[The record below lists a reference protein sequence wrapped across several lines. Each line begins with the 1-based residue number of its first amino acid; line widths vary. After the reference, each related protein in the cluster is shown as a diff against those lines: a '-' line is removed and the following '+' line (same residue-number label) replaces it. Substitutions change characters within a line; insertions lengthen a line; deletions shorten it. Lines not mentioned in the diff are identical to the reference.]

1 MKPAALFGTLSVGHR
16 LPAGARLL
24 CSSGQ
29 EVIPGAPIAEFH
41 APRKV
46 RAVPLKHLEGAEV
59 GDPIP
64 AGTTVGGEGGWR
76 GRRREIDWDARV
88 VALNSDAGYAFLS
101 GPEIRSEIKARIG
114 GVVGPIEPDRLVE
127 ITGEGLAM
135 YCPIARGP
143 SVFGTLALRG
153 GDSGEAVSAYPDA
166 TVLAVNGDFDPDEL
180 TSPRSQNLAGLLLPG
195 MPDSW
200 LADDSDIAAAD
211 ESAGPA
217 PITYGVVEAVTSS
230 VLPEPL
236 WAVLEAYSGCP
247 VSLTVDADSG
257 TGEFVVSGSADNAV
271 IDCELVRGFGPDGII
286 TGRRRDAA
294 DIPAVRIAGGR
305 LLEGARLLV
314 GKEAHALAAANT
326 EWVISKSASS
336 AESG

>member
-24 CSSGQ
+24 CSPGQ
-29 EVIPGAPIAEFH
+29 QVNPGAPIAEFH
-41 APRKV
+41 APRNV
-46 RAVPLKHLEGAEV
+46 RAVHLKYLEGAEV

-76 GRRREIDWDARV
+76 GRRQEIDWDARV

-101 GPEIRSEIKARIG
+101 GPEIRSEVKARIG
-114 GVVGPIEPDRLVE
+114 GTVGPIEPGRLVE
-127 ITGEGLAM
+127 ITGEGLAI

-143 SVFGTLALRG
+143 SVFGTLALWG
-153 GDSGEAVSAYPDA
+153 GDSGEAVSDCPDA
-166 TVLAVNGDFDPDEL
+166 TVLAVNADVDPGEL
-180 TSPRSQNLAGLLLPG
+180 TSLRSVNLAGLLLPG
-195 MPDSW
+195 LPDSW
-200 LADDSDIAAAD
+200 LAEDAGIAAAD
-211 ESAGPA
+211 DSAGPE
-217 PITYGVVEAVTSS
+217 PITYGVVGAVESS
-230 VLPEPL
+230 VLPEPV
-236 WAVLEAYSGCP
+236 WSVLDAYSGCP

-257 TGEFVVSGSADNAV
+257 TGEFVVSGSAENAE

-286 TGRRRDAA
+286 TGRSGDAA
-294 DIPAVRIAGGR
+294 NDLAVRIAGGR

-314 GKEAHALAAANT
+314 GEEAHTLAAANT

>member
-29 EVIPGAPIAEFH
+29 AVIPGAPIAEFH

-46 RAVPLKHLEGAEV
+46 RAVSLKHLEGAEV

-64 AGTTVGGEGGWR
+64 AGTNVGGEGGWR
-76 GRRREIDWDARV
+76 GRRQEIDWDARV
-88 VALNSDAGYAFLS
+88 VALNSDAGYAFLG
-101 GPEIRSEIKARIG
+101 GPEFRSEIKARIG
-114 GVVGPIEPDRLVE
+114 GVVGPIEPGRLVE
-127 ITGEGLAM
+127 ITGEGLAI

-166 TVLAVNGDFDPDEL
+166 TVLAVNGDFDPGEL
-180 TSPRSQNLAGLLLPG
+180 TSPRSVNLAGLLLPG
-195 MPDSW
+195 LPGSW
-200 LADDSDIAAAD
+200 LADDSAVAAVD
-211 ESAGPA
+211 GSAGPV
-217 PITYGVVEAVTSS
+217 PIAYGVVEAVTSS

-236 WAVLEAYSGCP
+236 WAVLAAYSGCP
-247 VSLTVDADSG
+247 VSLSVDEDSG
-257 TGEFVVSGSADNAV
+257 TGEFVVSGSAENAE
-271 IDCELVRGFGPDGII
+271 IDCELVRGFGPEGII
-286 TGRRRDAA
+286 TGRRGDAA
-294 DIPAVRIAGGR
+294 DGLDVRIAGGR

-314 GKEAHALAAANT
+314 GEEAHALAAVNT
-326 EWVISKSASS
+326 EWVISKSAGG